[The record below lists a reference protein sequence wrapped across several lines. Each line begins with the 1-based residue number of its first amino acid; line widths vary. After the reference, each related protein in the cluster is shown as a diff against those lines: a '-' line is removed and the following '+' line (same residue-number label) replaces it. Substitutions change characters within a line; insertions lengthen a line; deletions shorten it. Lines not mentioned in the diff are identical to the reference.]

1 MENYKNVLSC
11 SVSYRRNI
19 KDMPFVKMLTDSEQS
34 IGVTRSLSEIFG
46 DDYEF
51 RTLKNLPLSTCKLL
65 EEDNIITANLIENK
79 DISAYGKNY
88 VKNAYLYINEQDHI
102 RIKVVEKGYN
112 LEKCY
117 KLANEIDDKILDKLE
132 MAFSTT
138 YGFLTSNPNLSGTG
152 MQIEVVLFLPAL
164 TQNEKLA
171 KIQKELLKDEY
182 DFVSL
187 DTNKLNPSCPFIKLK
202 NKYTFGYK
210 ENEFAENINRIVAK
224 LCELENLEE
233 NTIFD
238 FSASHLV
245 DKIFRAYGILKNAYR
260 LEYND
265 AVSNLALIQWG
276 INLKVLKT
284 QKQYDILNILC
295 KIKEEHLN
303 ENNNQNIK
311 GIEKSRARFLT
322 NLIETSITKGEVDV

>member
-1 MENYKNVLSC
+1 MENFKNVLFS

-19 KDMPFVKMLTDSEQS
+19 KDMPFVKMLTDSEQA
-34 IGVTRSLSEIFG
+34 IGVTRSLSEIFE

-51 RTLKNLPLSTCKLL
+51 RALKNLPLNTCKLL
-65 EEDNIITANLIENK
+65 EEEGIITANLIENK

-88 VKNAYLYINEQDHI
+88 SGNAFLYANEQDHI
-102 RIKVVEKGYN
+102 RIKAVERGYN

-117 KLANEIDDKILDKLE
+117 NLANEIDDKILDKLE

-138 YGFLTSNPNLSGTG
+138 YGFLTSNPNLAGTG
-152 MQIEVVLFLPAL
+152 MEIEIVLFLPAL
-164 TQNEKLA
+164 AQNEKLA

-187 DTNKLNPSCPFIKLK
+187 DTTKLNQSCPFVKLK

-210 ENEFAENINRIVAK
+210 ENEFAENFNRIVTK
-224 LCELENLEE
+224 ICELENLEE
-233 NTIFD
+233 SKIFD
-238 FSASHLV
+238 FSASYLV

-260 LEYND
+260 LEYSD
-265 AVSNLALIQWG
+265 AVNNLALVQWG

-284 QKQYDILNILC
+284 KKQYDILNILC

-303 ENNNQNIK
+303 ESGKQNVK
-311 GIEKSRARFLT
+311 EIEKSRARYLT